1 MNWKFRNE
9 LFIVKLKSMELNNKL
24 MFDAY
29 IIGCN
34 YMNNKKI
41 NSSKIK
47 IFVSLIMLS
56 FIVVS
61 CSISYK
67 FNGASIDYTKTKS
80 ISIVD
85 FPNNAE
91 LVYPPLTQVFGE
103 SLRDAYTKQTRLQ
116 LLKKGGDLH
125 IEGEITGYQ
134 LTPMAIGTDSYAA
147 ETKLTLTVKV
157 RFTNNKNPEE
167 DFQEKS
173 YSASQIFQSSTML
186 TAVQADLVKLM
197 VADIVDN
204 IYNDTV
210 AKW

>member
-1 MNWKFRNE
+1 
-9 LFIVKLKSMELNNKL
+9 MELNNKL
-24 MFDAY
+24 MLGMRK
-29 IIGCN
+29 IECN
-34 YMNNKKI
+34 LMNNNKMRRSLMK
-41 NSSKIK
+41 NL
-47 IFVSLIMLS
+47 VLLIMLS

-67 FNGASIDYTKTKS
+67 FNGASIDYTKTKT

-85 FPNNAE
+85 FPNTAE

-103 SLRDAYTKQTRLQ
+103 GLRDVYSKQTRLQ

-147 ETKLTLTVKV
+147 ETKLTMTVKV
-157 RFTNNKNPEE
+157 RFTNNKSPED
-167 DFQEKS
+167 DFEKT
-173 YSASQIFQSSTML
+173 YSASQIFPSTTML
-186 TAVQADLVKLM
+186 TSVQADLAKLM

>member
-1 MNWKFRNE
+1 
-9 LFIVKLKSMELNNKL
+9 MELNNKL
-24 MFDAY
+24 MFGMCK
-29 IIGCN
+29 IGYN
-34 YMNNKKI
+34 LMNNNKI
-41 NSSKIK
+41 DRPKIK
-47 IFVSLIMLS
+47 ILVSLIMLS

-67 FNGASIDYTKTKS
+67 FNGASIDYTKTKT

-85 FPNNAE
+85 FPNTAE

-103 SLRDAYTKQTRLQ
+103 GLRDVYSKQTRLQ

-147 ETKLTLTVKV
+147 ETKLTMTVKV
-157 RFTNNKNPEE
+157 RFTNNKSPED
-167 DFQEKS
+167 DFEKT
-173 YSASQIFQSSTML
+173 YSASQIFPSTTML
-186 TAVQADLVKLM
+186 TSVQADLAKQM

>member
-1 MNWKFRNE
+1 
-9 LFIVKLKSMELNNKL
+9 MELNDKL
-24 MFDAY
+24 MLCMR
-29 IIGCN
+29 IIEYN
-34 YMNNKKI
+34 LMNNNKI
-41 NSSKIK
+41 GRPVMKNL
-47 IFVSLIMLS
+47 VLLMMLS
-56 FIVVS
+56 FVVVS

-67 FNGASIDYTKTKS
+67 FNGASIDYTKTKT

-85 FPNNAE
+85 FPNTAE

-103 SLRDAYTKQTRLQ
+103 GLRDAYSKQTRLQ

-147 ETKLTLTVKV
+147 ETKLTMTVKV
-157 RFTNNKNPEE
+157 RFTNNKSPED
-167 DFQEKS
+167 DFEKT
-173 YSASQIFQSSTML
+173 YSASQIFPSTTML
-186 TAVQADLVKLM
+186 TSVQADLAKLM

>member
-1 MNWKFRNE
+1 MNWKSRNE

-24 MFDAY
+24 MLGMRK
-29 IIGCN
+29 IECN
-34 YMNNKKI
+34 LMNNNKMRR
-41 NSSKIK
+41 SSMKNL
-47 IFVSLIMLS
+47 VLLIMLS

-67 FNGASIDYTKTKS
+67 FNGASIDYTKTKT

-85 FPNNAE
+85 FPNTAE
-91 LVYPPLTQVFGE
+91 LVYPPLAQVFGE
-103 SLRDAYTKQTRLQ
+103 GLRDAYSKQTRLQ

-147 ETKLTLTVKV
+147 ETKLTMTVKV
-157 RFTNNKNPEE
+157 RFTNNKSPED
-167 DFQEKS
+167 DFEKT
-173 YSASQIFQSSTML
+173 YSASQIFPSTTML
-186 TAVQADLVKLM
+186 TSVQADLAKQM

>member
-1 MNWKFRNE
+1 
-9 LFIVKLKSMELNNKL
+9 MELNNKL
-24 MFDAY
+24 MFGMCK
-29 IIGCN
+29 IGYN
-34 YMNNKKI
+34 LMNNNKMGRP
-41 NSSKIK
+41 KIK
-47 IFVSLIMLS
+47 ILVSLIMLS

-67 FNGASIDYTKTKS
+67 FNGASIDYTKTKT

-85 FPNNAE
+85 FPNTAE

-103 SLRDAYTKQTRLQ
+103 GLRDVYSKQTRLQ

-147 ETKLTLTVKV
+147 ETKLTMTVKV
-157 RFTNNKNPEE
+157 RFTNNKSPED
-167 DFQEKS
+167 DFEKT
-173 YSASQIFQSSTML
+173 YSASQIFPSTTML
-186 TAVQADLVKLM
+186 TSVQADLAKLM

>member
-1 MNWKFRNE
+1 
-9 LFIVKLKSMELNNKL
+9 MELNNKL
-24 MFDAY
+24 MLGMRK
-29 IIGCN
+29 IECN
-34 YMNNKKI
+34 LMNNNKMGRPSMR
-41 NSSKIK
+41 NL
-47 IFVSLIMLS
+47 VLLIMLS

-67 FNGASIDYTKTKS
+67 FNGASIDYTKTKT

-85 FPNNAE
+85 FPNTAE

-103 SLRDAYTKQTRLQ
+103 GLRDVYSKQTRLQ

-147 ETKLTLTVKV
+147 ETKLTMTVKV
-157 RFTNNKNPEE
+157 RFTNNKSPED
-167 DFQEKS
+167 DFEKT
-173 YSASQIFQSSTML
+173 YSASQIFPSTTML
-186 TAVQADLVKLM
+186 TSVQADLAKLM

>member
-1 MNWKFRNE
+1 MNWRFRNE
-9 LFIVKLKSMELNNKL
+9 LFIGKLKNMELNDNSMFDKCKLGYNSMDNNKL
-24 MFDAY
+24 
-29 IIGCN
+29 
-34 YMNNKKI
+34 NKLR
-41 NSSKIK
+41 IK
-47 IFVSLIMLS
+47 TLLSLIMLS
-56 FIVVS
+56 FVLVS

-67 FNGASIDYTKTKS
+67 FNGASIDYTKTKT

-85 FPNNAE
+85 FPNTAE

-103 SLRDAYTKQTRLQ
+103 GLRDAYSKQTRLQ

-147 ETKLTLTVKV
+147 ETKLTMTVKV
-157 RFTNNKNPEE
+157 RFTNNKNPED
-167 DFQEKS
+167 DFEKS
-173 YSASQIFQSSTML
+173 YSASQIFPSTTML
-186 TAVQADLVKLM
+186 TAVQADLAKTM

>member
-1 MNWKFRNE
+1 MNWRFRNE
-9 LFIVKLKSMELNNKL
+9 LFIGRLKNMELNDNPMFDKCKLGCNSMSNNKL
-24 MFDAY
+24 
-29 IIGCN
+29 
-34 YMNNKKI
+34 NK
-41 NSSKIK
+41 SRIK
-47 IFVSLIMLS
+47 TLLSLIMLS
-56 FIVVS
+56 FVLVS

-67 FNGASIDYTKTKS
+67 FNGASIDYTKTKT

-85 FPNNAE
+85 FPNTAE

-103 SLRDAYTKQTRLQ
+103 GLRDAYSKQTRLQ

-147 ETKLTLTVKV
+147 ETKLTMTVKV
-157 RFTNNKNPEE
+157 RFTNNKNPED
-167 DFQEKS
+167 DFEKS
-173 YSASQIFQSSTML
+173 YSASQIFPSTTML
-186 TAVQADLVKLM
+186 TAVQADLAKTM

>member
-1 MNWKFRNE
+1 
-9 LFIVKLKSMELNNKL
+9 MELNNKL
-24 MFDAY
+24 MLGMRK
-29 IIGCN
+29 IECKL
-34 YMNNKKI
+34 MNNNKMRR
-41 NSSKIK
+41 SSMKNLVI
-47 IFVSLIMLS
+47 LIMLS

-67 FNGASIDYTKTKS
+67 FNGASIDYTKTKT

-85 FPNNAE
+85 FPNTAE

-103 SLRDAYTKQTRLQ
+103 GLRDVYSKQTRLQ

-147 ETKLTLTVKV
+147 ETKLTMTVKV
-157 RFTNNKNPEE
+157 RFTNNKSPED
-167 DFQEKS
+167 DFEKT
-173 YSASQIFQSSTML
+173 YSASQIFPSTTML
-186 TAVQADLVKLM
+186 TSVQADLAKQM

>member
-1 MNWKFRNE
+1 
-9 LFIVKLKSMELNNKL
+9 MELNNKL
-24 MFDAY
+24 MFGMCK
-29 IIGCN
+29 IGYN
-34 YMNNKKI
+34 LMNNNKI
-41 NSSKIK
+41 DRPKIK
-47 IFVSLIMLS
+47 ILVSLIMLS

-61 CSISYK
+61 CSMSYK
-67 FNGASIDYTKTKS
+67 FNGASIDYTKTKT

-85 FPNNAE
+85 FPNTAE

-103 SLRDAYTKQTRLQ
+103 GLRDVYSKQTRLQ

-147 ETKLTLTVKV
+147 ETKLTMTVKV
-157 RFTNNKNPEE
+157 RFTNNKSPED
-167 DFQEKS
+167 DFEKT
-173 YSASQIFQSSTML
+173 YSASQIFPSTTML
-186 TAVQADLVKLM
+186 TSVQADLAKLM

>member
-1 MNWKFRNE
+1 
-9 LFIVKLKSMELNNKL
+9 MELNDNSMFDKCKLGYNSMDNNKL
-24 MFDAY
+24 
-29 IIGCN
+29 
-34 YMNNKKI
+34 NKLR
-41 NSSKIK
+41 IK
-47 IFVSLIMLS
+47 TLLSLIMLS
-56 FIVVS
+56 FLLVS

-67 FNGASIDYTKTKS
+67 FNGASIDYTKTKT

-85 FPNNAE
+85 FPNTAE

-103 SLRDAYTKQTRLQ
+103 GLRDAYSKQTRLQ

-147 ETKLTLTVKV
+147 ETKLTMTVKV
-157 RFTNNKNPEE
+157 RFTNNKNPED
-167 DFQEKS
+167 DFEKS
-173 YSASQIFQSSTML
+173 YSASQIFPSTTML
-186 TAVQADLVKLM
+186 TAVQADLAKTM

>member
-1 MNWKFRNE
+1 MNWRFRNE
-9 LFIVKLKSMELNNKL
+9 LFIGKLKNMELNDNPMFDKCKLGYNSMDNNKL
-24 MFDAY
+24 
-29 IIGCN
+29 
-34 YMNNKKI
+34 NKLR
-41 NSSKIK
+41 IK
-47 IFVSLIMLS
+47 TLLSLIMLS
-56 FIVVS
+56 FLLVS

-67 FNGASIDYTKTKS
+67 FNGASIDYTKTKT

-85 FPNNAE
+85 FPNTAE

-103 SLRDAYTKQTRLQ
+103 GLRDAYSKQTRLQ

-147 ETKLTLTVKV
+147 ETKLTMTVKV
-157 RFTNNKNPEE
+157 RFTNNKNPED
-167 DFQEKS
+167 DFEKS
-173 YSASQIFQSSTML
+173 YSASQIFPSTTML
-186 TAVQADLVKLM
+186 TAVQADLAKTM

>member
-1 MNWKFRNE
+1 MLGMRKIECNLMN
-9 LFIVKLKSMELNNKL
+9 NNK
-24 MFDAY
+24 M
-29 IIGCN
+29 GR
-34 YMNNKKI
+34 
-41 NSSKIK
+41 SSMRNL
-47 IFVSLIMLS
+47 VLLIMLS

-67 FNGASIDYTKTKS
+67 FNGASIDYTKTKT

-85 FPNNAE
+85 FPNTAE

-103 SLRDAYTKQTRLQ
+103 GLRDVYSKQTRLQ

-147 ETKLTLTVKV
+147 ETKLTMTVKV
-157 RFTNNKNPEE
+157 RFTNNKSPED
-167 DFQEKS
+167 DFEKT
-173 YSASQIFQSSTML
+173 YSASQIFPSTTML
-186 TAVQADLVKLM
+186 TSVQADLAKLM

>member
-1 MNWKFRNE
+1 
-9 LFIVKLKSMELNNKL
+9 MELNNKL
-24 MFDAY
+24 MFGMCK
-29 IIGCN
+29 IGYN
-34 YMNNKKI
+34 LMNNNKI
-41 NSSKIK
+41 ARPKIK
-47 IFVSLIMLS
+47 ILVSLIMLS

-67 FNGASIDYTKTKS
+67 FNGASIDYTKTKT

-85 FPNNAE
+85 FPNTAE

-103 SLRDAYTKQTRLQ
+103 GLRDVYSKQTRLQ

-147 ETKLTLTVKV
+147 ETKLTMTVKV
-157 RFTNNKNPEE
+157 RFTNNKSPED
-167 DFQEKS
+167 DFEKT
-173 YSASQIFQSSTML
+173 YSASQIFPSTTML
-186 TAVQADLVKLM
+186 TSVQADLAKLM

>member
-1 MNWKFRNE
+1 MNWRFRNE
-9 LFIVKLKSMELNNKL
+9 LFIERLKNMELNDNPMFDKCKLGYNSMDNNKL
-24 MFDAY
+24 
-29 IIGCN
+29 
-34 YMNNKKI
+34 KKI
-41 NSSKIK
+41 RIK
-47 IFVSLIMLS
+47 TLLSLIMLS
-56 FIVVS
+56 FVLVS

-67 FNGASIDYTKTKS
+67 FNGASIDYTKTKT

-85 FPNNAE
+85 FPNTAE

-103 SLRDAYTKQTRLQ
+103 GLRDAYSKQTRLQ

-147 ETKLTLTVKV
+147 ETKLTMTVKV
-157 RFTNNKNPEE
+157 RFTNNKNPED
-167 DFQEKS
+167 DFEKS
-173 YSASQIFQSSTML
+173 YSASQIFQSTTML
-186 TAVQADLVKLM
+186 TAVQADLAKTM

>member
-1 MNWKFRNE
+1 
-9 LFIVKLKSMELNNKL
+9 MELNDNPMFDKCKLVYNSMANNKL
-24 MFDAY
+24 
-29 IIGCN
+29 
-34 YMNNKKI
+34 NKLR
-41 NSSKIK
+41 IK
-47 IFVSLIMLS
+47 ILLSLIMLS
-56 FIVVS
+56 FVLVS

-67 FNGASIDYTKTKS
+67 FNGASIDYTKTKT

-85 FPNNAE
+85 FPNTAE

-103 SLRDAYTKQTRLQ
+103 GLRDAYSKQTRLQ

-147 ETKLTLTVKV
+147 ETKLTMTVKV
-157 RFTNNKNPEE
+157 RFTNNKNPED
-167 DFQEKS
+167 DFEKS
-173 YSASQIFQSSTML
+173 YSASQIFPSTTML
-186 TAVQADLVKLM
+186 TAVQADLAKTM

>member
-1 MNWKFRNE
+1 MNWKSRNE

-24 MFDAY
+24 MFGMCK
-29 IIGCN
+29 IGYN
-34 YMNNKKI
+34 LMNNNKI
-41 NSSKIK
+41 DRAKMKIL
-47 IFVSLIMLS
+47 VSLIMLS

-67 FNGASIDYTKTKS
+67 FNGASIDYTKTKT

-85 FPNNAE
+85 FPNTAE

-103 SLRDAYTKQTRLQ
+103 GLRDVYTKQTRLQ

-147 ETKLTLTVKV
+147 ETKLTMTVKV
-157 RFTNNKNPEE
+157 RFTNNKNPED
-167 DFQEKS
+167 DFEKT
-173 YSASQIFQSSTML
+173 YSASQIFPSTTML
-186 TAVQADLVKLM
+186 TSVQADLAKTM

>member
-1 MNWKFRNE
+1 
-9 LFIVKLKSMELNNKL
+9 MELNDNPMFDKCKLGYNSMGNNKL
-24 MFDAY
+24 
-29 IIGCN
+29 
-34 YMNNKKI
+34 NK
-41 NSSKIK
+41 SRIK
-47 IFVSLIMLS
+47 TLLSLIMLS
-56 FIVVS
+56 FVLVS

-67 FNGASIDYTKTKS
+67 FNGASIDYTKTKT

-85 FPNNAE
+85 FPNTAE

-103 SLRDAYTKQTRLQ
+103 GLRDAYSKQTRLQ

-147 ETKLTLTVKV
+147 ETKLTMTVKV
-157 RFTNNKNPEE
+157 RFTNNKNPED
-167 DFQEKS
+167 DFEKS
-173 YSASQIFQSSTML
+173 YSASQIFPSTTML
-186 TAVQADLVKLM
+186 TAVQADLAKTM

>member
-1 MNWKFRNE
+1 
-9 LFIVKLKSMELNNKL
+9 MELNNKL
-24 MFDAY
+24 MLGMRK
-29 IIGCN
+29 IECN
-34 YMNNKKI
+34 LMNNNKMGR
-41 NSSKIK
+41 SSMRNL
-47 IFVSLIMLS
+47 VLLIMLS

-67 FNGASIDYTKTKS
+67 FNGASIDYTKTKT

-85 FPNNAE
+85 FPNTAE

-103 SLRDAYTKQTRLQ
+103 GLRDVYSKQTRLQ

-147 ETKLTLTVKV
+147 ETKLTMTVKV
-157 RFTNNKNPEE
+157 RFTNNKSPED
-167 DFQEKS
+167 DFEKT
-173 YSASQIFQSSTML
+173 YSASQIFPSTTML
-186 TAVQADLVKLM
+186 TSVQADLAKQM

>member
-1 MNWKFRNE
+1 
-9 LFIVKLKSMELNNKL
+9 MELNNKL
-24 MFDAY
+24 MLGMRK
-29 IIGCN
+29 IECN
-34 YMNNKKI
+34 LMNNNKMRR
-41 NSSKIK
+41 SSMRNL
-47 IFVSLIMLS
+47 VLLIMLS

-67 FNGASIDYTKTKS
+67 FNGASIDYTKTKT

-85 FPNNAE
+85 FPNTAE

-103 SLRDAYTKQTRLQ
+103 GLRDVYSKQTRLQ

-147 ETKLTLTVKV
+147 ETKLTMTVKV
-157 RFTNNKNPEE
+157 RFTNNKSPED
-167 DFQEKS
+167 DFEKT
-173 YSASQIFQSSTML
+173 YSASQIFPSTTML
-186 TAVQADLVKLM
+186 TSVQADLAKQM

>member
-1 MNWKFRNE
+1 
-9 LFIVKLKSMELNNKL
+9 MELNNKL
-24 MFDAY
+24 MLGMRK
-29 IIGCN
+29 IECN
-34 YMNNKKI
+34 LMNNNKMRR
-41 NSSKIK
+41 SSMKNLVI
-47 IFVSLIMLS
+47 LIMLS

-67 FNGASIDYTKTKS
+67 FNGASIDYTKTKT

-85 FPNNAE
+85 FPNTAE

-103 SLRDAYTKQTRLQ
+103 GLRDVYSKQTRLQ

-147 ETKLTLTVKV
+147 ETKLTMTVKV
-157 RFTNNKNPEE
+157 RFTNNKSPED
-167 DFQEKS
+167 DFEKT
-173 YSASQIFQSSTML
+173 YSASQIFPSTTML
-186 TAVQADLVKLM
+186 TSVQADLAKQM

>member
-1 MNWKFRNE
+1 
-9 LFIVKLKSMELNNKL
+9 MELNNKL
-24 MFDAY
+24 ML
-29 IIGCN
+29 GMRKNECN
-34 YMNNKKI
+34 LMNNNKMRR
-41 NSSKIK
+41 SSMKNLVI
-47 IFVSLIMLS
+47 LIMLS

-67 FNGASIDYTKTKS
+67 FNGASIDYTKTKT

-85 FPNNAE
+85 FPNTAE

-103 SLRDAYTKQTRLQ
+103 GLRDVYSKQTRLQ

-147 ETKLTLTVKV
+147 ETKLTMTVKV
-157 RFTNNKNPEE
+157 RFTNNKSPED
-167 DFQEKS
+167 DFEKT
-173 YSASQIFQSSTML
+173 YSASQIFPSTTML
-186 TAVQADLVKLM
+186 TSVQADLAKQM